1 MPVLTQNRRA
11 HYPYPR
17 RHASYE
23 LFPCSPVPFLTCN
36 QASSYRMSHHR
47 TPPAL
52 VQIYHR
58 EIRHQTG
65 SCRNEPSSHPTPR
78 RCQWLPFPDV
88 QAMLSLSS
96 LVVLPRQNGSGFC
109 FIISAYAII
118 LGVPTMPK
126 DGELWK
132 YETKALGK
140 MIFVTSIASW
150 KSGAISSTLNPAMPQ
165 PICVT

>member
-1 MPVLTQNRRA
+1 MTNTTG
-11 HYPYPR
+11 
-17 RHASYE
+17 
-23 LFPCSPVPFLTCN
+23 FPCRFPTFTAVSLVFDRCTYSRFPLLIPCSIIEARNCSPVPFLTCN

-96 LVVLPRQNGSGFC
+96 LVVLPRQNGSGRLLLHHIRLC
-109 FIISAYAII
+109 HNTWHSDYAQGWRVVEI
-118 LGVPTMPK
+118 
-126 DGELWK
+126 
-132 YETKALGK
+132 
-140 MIFVTSIASW
+140 
-150 KSGAISSTLNPAMPQ
+150 
-165 PICVT
+165 